1 MKKNS
6 IIIVI
11 TCLVLII
18 ACLVVMLYFK
28 GNNDT
33 TEDISEELKAA
44 KEIYRIELNNKKDQ
58 YFIYGIKQTAI
69 LKGNSLVIPDSIDNI
84 PVTKIIDPDNDFKS
98 FNKITSIKLGK
109 NIKYIG
115 TNAYNTD
122 SSKVYGDNIFSGAT
136 SLVYIDV
143 DKDNS
148 TFVSVDGVL
157 YNKDKT
163 VIIKYPANKTKDVD
177 QNTHAYTILDTVEL
191 IYQKAF
197 YCNKSLEIINIP
209 DSVKVID
216 SESFSD
222 CENLYKIRFGS
233 GIKEIRT
240 LAFNN
245 CSNLDTVVLPN
256 SLSNLSN
263 RVFKDCKKLVNITFN
278 SNIEF
283 VGINLFT
290 GCSSL
295 NSIFVDEESYEKLVK
310 LFNDAKLDPLI
321 SKIKVL
327 EK

>member
-1 MKKNS
+1 MKKKHF
-6 IIIVI
+6 II
-11 TCLVLII
+11 LI
-18 ACLVVMLYFK
+18 ASLALVVAILSVALILK
-28 GNNDT
+28 DNTNVG
-33 TEDISEELKAA
+33 EKISEELRLA
-44 KEIYRIELNNKKDQ
+44 KETFRIELNYTKDE
-58 YFIYGIKQTAI
+58 YYIYG
-69 LKGNSLVIPDSIDNI
+69 LKKVKNVENASIIVPDTIDGI
-84 PVTKIIDPDNDFKS
+84 PVTKIIDKETDFYG
-98 FNKITSIKLGK
+98 FNNIASIKLGK

-115 TNAYNTD
+115 TNAYSTD
-122 SSKVYGDNIFSGAT
+122 SNKVYGDNIFSGAT
-136 SLVYIDV
+136 SLAYIDV
-143 DKDNS
+143 DKDNQ

-177 QNTHAYTILDTVEL
+177 HNTHAYTILDTVEL

-197 YCNKSLEIINIP
+197 YCNKSIEIINIP

-216 SESFSD
+216 IESFSD
-222 CENLYKIRFGS
+222 CESLYTIRFGS
-233 GIKEIRT
+233 SIKEIRA

-283 VGINLFT
+283 VGTNLFT

-295 NSIFVDEESYEKLVK
+295 NSIYVLDEFYESLVE
-310 LFNDAKLDPLI
+310 LFETAKLKEEI